1 MRDKKKFKIERKF
14 YLQVFPV
21 SLCIAKSAVVIT
33 TTKINTTEPCI
44 DENNKRKCFDAND
57 R

>member
-14 YLQVFPV
+14 CLQVFPV
-21 SLCIAKSAVVIT
+21 SSCIAKSPVVIT

-44 DENNKRKCFDAND
+44 DENNKKMF
-57 R
+57 